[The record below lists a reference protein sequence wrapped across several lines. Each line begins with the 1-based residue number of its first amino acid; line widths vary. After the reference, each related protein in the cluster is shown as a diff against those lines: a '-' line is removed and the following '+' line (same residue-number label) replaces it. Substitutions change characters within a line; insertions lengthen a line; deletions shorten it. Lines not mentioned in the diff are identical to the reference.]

1 MKKSK
6 RLALTLAV
14 LGTISAGANVGFLGE
29 NFGIDEAEAAR
40 VLSDA
45 EIAERGYPRIPGIT
59 YYDNDTASNRGSTPN
74 SIISFDNDTLVL
86 NDNYGGYGAYAFD
99 TSGQSCF
106 AANHRATDVTS
117 YTNSNADGMVVD
129 GGHCSYMFKSW
140 KDHIIIGQLGVG
152 HSWSGGGGDSGSDH
166 YFPILGSY
174 TILSAPGTGAKP
186 EDTRKHMKEAG
197 IDVDGE
203 TIKINKPMETKD
215 IAVDGKI
222 TTTGDVEIGGNSHV
236 KGDSTV
242 DGNST
247 VHGNSTV
254 DGDSRIHGS
263 ETIDKD
269 LTVYG
274 DTNMKGD
281 AKVDGNFTVNGNT
294 QLGNDKNNDTVD
306 VYAKTHLHGDTTI
319 GDSEKDK
326 LTVNATSEFKADV
339 TFDKDVH
346 IKGDQTV
353 DGNQTIGGDSHIK
366 GNQEIDKDLT
376 VHGNATVGGDLTT
389 KGDSYTLGNST
400 IGKDLT
406 VGGSAQIG
414 KDLRVEGLTD
424 TGAFISRGDAII
436 GGNTHIYGDTVLDGS
451 FFAKGA
457 TSFDD
462 NVDVKKDLS
471 VGGNTTIAGNAKIGG
486 DTVIDGDVY
495 GRSFNVG
502 SERYIDKDGIN
513 ANGHKIR
520 NVADGE
526 IGPNSLDAVN
536 GKQLWNTREALQ
548 HNINQ
553 VGAGAAAM
561 ASLHPL
567 DYEHDDKF
575 TFSTAMGNYK
585 DKTALAAG
593 FFYRPNIKSL
603 FNFSGTLGYGENMF
617 GLGFSTK
624 MGKISEVETLTDEQ
638 LRDKIATI
646 NDDNKELREKNNSLE
661 SKMAELKNRFEET
674 IKKDAEQENK
684 ISALTTQNADLKKSL
699 SDMTKA
705 YQTLI
710 HKVDGMVEELAIV
723 KAK

>member
-1 MKKSK
+1 M
-6 RLALTLAV
+6 
-14 LGTISAGANVGFLGE
+14 
-29 NFGIDEAEAAR
+29 AEAR
-40 VLSDA
+40 VLT
-45 EIAERGYPRIPGIT
+45 EEERIERGLPKISGVSVRHADRPFNVYDSFRYNDNGTVTYNYNDGWTKRNDVTASILSYDEDSVVIRSGPEYYLGIMSNGYLCTATKSVALIPDSAPGI
-59 YYDNDTASNRGSTPN
+59 G
-74 SIISFDNDTLVL
+74 
-86 NDNYGGYGAYAFD
+86 
-99 TSGQSCF
+99 
-106 AANHRATDVTS
+106 
-117 YTNSNADGMVVD
+117 D
-129 GGHCSYMFKSW
+129 GGACATAFKSL
-140 KDHIIIGQLGVG
+140 KGHIII
-152 HSWSGGGGDSGSDH
+152 SSNDH
-166 YFPILGSY
+166 VENTNYSAGYVLI
-174 TILSAPGTGAKP
+174 SAPGAGASP
-186 EDTRKHMKEAG
+186 QDTRKHMKEAG
-197 IDVDGE
+197 IDVEGE
-203 TIKINKPMETKD
+203 TIKINKHMDTKD
-215 IAVDGKI
+215 INADGKI
-222 TTTGDVEIGGNSHV
+222 KTAGDAEIGGNSHV

-242 DGNST
+242 DGDST

-274 DTNMKGD
+274 DTSMKGD
-281 AKVDGNFTVNGNT
+281 AKVDGGLRVNGDT
-294 QLGNDKNNDTVD
+294 QLGNDKNNNKVD
-306 VYAKTHLHGDTTI
+306 IYAKTHLHGDTTI
-319 GDSEKDK
+319 GDGEKDK

-339 TFDKDVH
+339 TFGKDVH

-376 VHGNATVGGDLTT
+376 VHGNATVDGDLTT
-389 KGDSYTLGNST
+389 KGDSYTLGDST

-406 VGGSAQIG
+406 VGGSTQIG
-414 KDLRVEGLTD
+414 KDLRVEGITD

-457 TSFDD
+457 TSFGD

-536 GKQLWNTREALQ
+536 GRQLWNTREALQ

-624 MGKISEVETLTDEQ
+624 MGKVSEVETLTDEQ
-638 LRDKIATI
+638 LRDKVATI

-661 SKMAELKNRFEET
+661 SKMAELKDKLEET
-674 IKKDAEQENK
+674 TKKDVEQENK
-684 ISALTTQNADLKKSL
+684 IAALATQNEDLKKSL

-705 YQTLI
+705 YQTLL
-710 HKVDGMVEELAIV
+710 HKVDGMAEELAII